1 MRTSK
6 ASQFDLLAYL
16 AYNQSEQYAT
26 KMTSLDSVMLQTRYA
41 TGDVVFLPPASYEFT
56 IFHNETD
63 EIVYNQRYEMD
74 DRDEAQEVCR
84 RFVEA
89 LVSQRSAKKT
99 SVLVVCASGYT
110 AFLFAKRLNA
120 LAEKQGLDCAF
131 NSGVVGI
138 ARNVEQQYDAILLAP
153 QVGYQLDRV
162 MRELPGKPVVV
173 IPKEIFAHRDLVA
186 CLQLVT
192 AEIDRMRHNR
202 AEGWLI

>member
-26 KMTSLDSVMLQTRYA
+26 RMTSLDSVMLQTRYA

-56 IFHNETD
+56 IFHNETED
-63 EIVYNQRYEMD
+63 IVYSQRYEMD

-89 LVSQRSAKKT
+89 LVSQRSVKKT

-110 AFLFAKRLNA
+110 AFLFAKKLGT

-131 NSGVVGI
+131 SSGVVGI
-138 ARNVEQQYDAILLAP
+138 ARNVEQQYDAIMLAP
-153 QVGYQLDRV
+153 QVGYQLERV

-173 IPKEIFAHRDLVA
+173 IPTEVFAHRDLA
-186 CLQLVT
+186 SCLQLVT